1 MKLKDTIIEK
11 MNKLGNKRIPFLFII
26 DFSENEAY
34 IESLENVNDREI
46 LYNFNGVTN
55 TTVDSPVLTPVL
67 LKSFP
72 ISFENYQEQFD
83 KVHHQIA
90 IGNTY
95 LINLTIQT
103 PIEISG
109 NLTDVFLQSKA
120 KYKLKFR
127 DEFVCFSPEIFIK
140 VKDNKIYSYPMK
152 GTIDANLPN
161 AERLILNDEKETAEH
176 YTIVDLIR
184 NDLNIVA
191 KKVKVNNFKYLDKIE
206 TSKGPILQM
215 SSEICGELPNS
226 WHNEI
231 GSIFNKLL
239 PAGSITGSP
248 KESTIRI
255 IQNTETYNRKFYTG
269 VCGIYDG
276 ESIDS
281 AVMIRFIE
289 KTRDG
294 FVYKSGGGIT
304 FSSDVKKEYEEI
316 IQKIYIPQ

>member
-11 MNKLGNKRIPFLFII
+11 MNKLGSKRIPFLFII

-34 IESLENVNDREI
+34 IESLENVNDKEI

-55 TTVDSPVLTPVL
+55 ITIDSPVLTPIL

-83 KVHHQIA
+83 KVHHQIT

-191 KKVKVNNFKYLDKIE
+191 KKVKVNKFKYLERIE

-215 SSEICGELPNS
+215 SSEICGELPNT

>member
-11 MNKLGNKRIPFLFII
+11 MNKLGSKRIPFLFII

-34 IESLENVNDREI
+34 IESLENVNDKEI

-55 TTVDSPVLTPVL
+55 ITIETPVFTPIH

-72 ISFENYQEQFD
+72 ISFENYQKQFD
-83 KVHHQIA
+83 KVHHQIT

-103 PIEISG
+103 PIEING

-161 AERLILNDEKETAEH
+161 AEMLILNDEKETAEH

-191 KKVKVNNFKYLDKIE
+191 KKVKVNKFKYLDRIE

-215 SSEICGELPNS
+215 SSEISGELPS
-226 WHNEI
+226 TWHNEI

-248 KESTIRI
+248 KESTVNI
-255 IQNTETYNRKFYTG
+255 IKNTETYNRKFYTG

-276 ESIDS
+276 KSIDS

-289 KTRDG
+289 KTTEG

-304 FSSDVKKEYEEI
+304 FSSDVNKEYDEI